1 MSGVRFDLVVSVLLA
16 EIIYFFPFN
25 YLSTSSKILFE
36 KSQLQ
41 SSGSFFM
48 VLFVS
53 SQLGWKTIFSRCIA
67 CVWYCLITSSQP
79 SAYLLVFD
87 WGLL

>member
-41 SSGSFFM
+41 SSGSFLWFC
-48 VLFVS
+48 LFPLSWAGRLYFLDALPVS
-53 SQLGWKTIFSRCIA
+53 GI
-67 CVWYCLITSSQP
+67 V
-79 SAYLLVFD
+79 
-87 WGLL
+87 